1 MSQLERSDDF
11 EASLRAQIQAALLVL
26 HTAMPV
32 QVTGYDPSNNTA
44 TLQPLIKQRIPLPD
58 GTFMWVKLPQLIF
71 CPVIMLAGGLGS
83 FSWCAPPQI
92 GSEGL
97 AIFSNRAIDNW
108 WAAGPAA
115 GNDPTRFPIE
125 LRHHDLS
132 DGFVIV
138 GATSKPNTIPGITPN
153 AQLRS
158 ADGTVYLDFSL
169 AGITLAAPVFTINSP
184 LIALNGVLSTTAI
197 PAAGTTASTFS
208 IPIIIGGVPYY
219 IRLSLAP

>member
-11 EASLRAQIQAALLVL
+11 EASLRAQILAALLVL

-58 GTFMWVKLPQLIF
+58 GTFAWKKLPQLIY
-71 CPVIMLAGGLGS
+71 CPVIMLSGGLGG
-83 FSWCAPPQI
+83 FTWCAPPQI
-92 GSEGL
+92 GAEGI
-97 AIFSNRAIDNW
+97 AIFSNRAIDSW
-108 WAAGPAA
+108 WDRGP
-115 GNDPTRFPIE
+115 GGVSDPSRIPVE

-138 GATSKPNTIPGITPN
+138 GATSRPNTIPGIVPN

-169 AGITLAAPVFTINSP
+169 AGITLEAPIFTINAP

-208 IPIIIGGVPYY
+208 IPIIIGGVSYY